1 MVGKAV
7 ISTPKRQWQE
17 YPQSKPV
24 CESLSQKIQAKQKLF
39 LIWHVSKMG
48 CRLQSFQLMLQCFT
62 VNTNKASSFSCKGFG
77 WLVRKYHSCMWPQHM
92 KRDTGSFAWLF
103 YDLIFFRSFYIWISY
118 TTYVIIDINICIY
131 NQAYPLSI
139 KCSEKNNSNRNV
151 VFLTSS
157 GGFQDLITSQTVTTT
172 RRKKPLGLCNI
183 PRHGVLKEFGL
194 SCLSWLCNIS
204 YKQKNGDADRWAVD
218 NVS

>member
-131 NQAYPLSI
+131 NQAYILSI
-139 KCSEKNNSNRNV
+139 KCSEETTVIGMWFSWHPQVASKILSQARLLQQQGERNLWDSATSPDT
-151 VFLTSS
+151 VF
-157 GGFQDLITSQTVTTT
+157 
-172 RRKKPLGLCNI
+172 
-183 PRHGVLKEFGL
+183 
-194 SCLSWLCNIS
+194 
-204 YKQKNGDADRWAVD
+204 
-218 NVS
+218 